1 MPDLCELDLLAARAN
16 NNKDQIVGCAR
27 TENVPAIQHAF
38 LLEPVT
44 PDFNHDDT
52 VSSADLAHL
61 LVQWS
66 SDDPYT
72 DLNGDGAV
80 NGADLALLLAN
91 WAPIPERKP
100 YDWIP

>member
-1 MPDLCELDLLAARAN
+1 DLNDLIQRTPGLENIQLLRGDAI
-16 NNKDQIVGCAR
+16 NNKGQIVGKSY
-27 TENVPAIQHAF
+27 TVGPSGSGEHAF

-52 VSSADLAHL
+52 VTSADLAHL

-80 NGADLALLLAN
+80 NGADLAQLLAN
-91 WAPIPERKP
+91 WG
-100 YDWIP
+100 